1 MKPETLVQK
10 LKNGDN
16 EVLKLVYELFYK
28 STFQA
33 ALFITSD
40 PNLAED
46 AVHETF
52 LKLRD
57 KIDQLEDPSKLG
69 AWLCRI
75 AANIARDLM
84 SDRVKCTSLV
94 EPLDK
99 YQDKKLISPET
110 VLLDKEVKQLVRQ
123 VIDRLRPGY
132 RLIIYLKYY
141 EDMSVN
147 EISKTLGLP
156 VGTVKSR
163 LFHARREL
171 RKLIE
176 PKTGFNRH
184 KLEIKRPEGVS

>member
-1 MKPETLVQK
+1 MKPKTIVQK

-46 AVHETF
+46 AVHDTF

-75 AANIARDLM
+75 AANIAKDLM

-110 VLLDKEVKQLVRQ
+110 VLLDKEAKQLIRQ
-123 VIDRLRPGY
+123 VIERLRPGY
-132 RLIIYLKYY
+132 RQIIYLKYY

-156 VGTVKSR
+156 AGTVKSR
-163 LFHARREL
+163 LFHARREI

-184 KLEIKRPEGVS
+184 NKFRG